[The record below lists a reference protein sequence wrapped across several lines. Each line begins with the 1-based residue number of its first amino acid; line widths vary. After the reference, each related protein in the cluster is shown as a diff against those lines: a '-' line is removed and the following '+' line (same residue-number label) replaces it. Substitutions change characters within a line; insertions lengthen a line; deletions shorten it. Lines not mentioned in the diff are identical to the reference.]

1 MSRRSEVPRPL
12 KRAEFEIVFITS
24 QAQKG
29 WTDCLAA
36 ARNAMVDAW
45 DQLTREPETVSARL
59 YPLKADLR
67 YGSYQGRTFERFQY
81 KFTDGGRLWYFVD
94 HAPKG
99 SKTAG
104 RVLLERCMPGH
115 PKETG

>member
-1 MSRRSEVPRPL
+1 MSKERGVPRPL
-12 KRAEFEIVFITS
+12 KRAEYEIIFITS
-24 QAQKG
+24 EAQKG
-29 WTDCLAA
+29 WIDCLAA

-45 DQLTREPETVSARL
+45 YVLTREPQRISARL
-59 YPLKADLR
+59 YTLKGGFR
-67 YGSYQGRTFERFQY
+67 YGTHQGRPYERYQY
-81 KFTDGGRLWYFVD
+81 KFSDGGRLWYFVE

-115 PKETG
+115 PKETE